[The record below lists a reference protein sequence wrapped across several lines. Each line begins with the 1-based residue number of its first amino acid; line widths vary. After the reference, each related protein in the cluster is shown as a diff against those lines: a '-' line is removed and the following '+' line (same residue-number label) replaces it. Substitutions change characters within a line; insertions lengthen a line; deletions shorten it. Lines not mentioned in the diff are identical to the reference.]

1 MKLDSLYSR
10 IALVFAL
17 VSIGFGALLGW
28 PSYNAAKVHQ
38 HAVMQQLSRE
48 LASHIVNQGPLI
60 GASGIDRK
68 AVDELFHMATAVNPM
83 IEIYLLDGDG
93 LIVTHSPPGGDLP
106 FGRVSLEPIHAFIAG
121 KALPVRG
128 DSSRAARRKEIF
140 SVAPILLDTHVSGYL
155 YVVLVGGMYRQMA
168 DEAEQSFAVRSAV
181 WVGTVGLALALLV
194 GLAAFGRITRP
205 LNRLARTVPAFE
217 RDNPESEPRDPGK
230 KTAPGASSK
239 DEIGRLATA
248 FFQMTER
255 LKAHMGEIRRHDQLR
270 RELVANVSHDLRTP
284 LTSMQ
289 NYLET
294 LLRTGDDLPAAERRH
309 YIEVAVRQCH
319 SVTKLAEQLFELAQL
334 ECEETLPH
342 AEVFSL
348 AELLQDVGQK
358 FALLAAKK
366 QVRLSVEADPEGL
379 FVHADIGM
387 IERVIANLIDNAIRH
402 TPPAGAISLKAISTP
417 AGIEVRVADTGVGI
431 ATEYLPGLFGR
442 DSPLRQT
449 AGRAGGGLGLRIA
462 ERILALHGARMAV
475 ASESGHGTTFR
486 FALPA
491 VQPR

>member
-17 VSIGFGALLGW
+17 VLIGFGALLGW
-28 PSYNAAKVHQ
+28 LSYNAAKVHQ

-48 LASHIVNQGPLI
+48 LASHIVNQRPLI
-60 GASGIDRK
+60 GPIGIDRT
-68 AVDELFHMATAVNPM
+68 AVAELFHMATAVNPT

-93 LIVTHSPPGGDLP
+93 AILANSPPAGDLP
-106 FGRVSLEPIHAFIAG
+106 LGRVSLEPIRAFIAG
-121 KALPVRG
+121 KALPVLG
-128 DSSRAARRKEIF
+128 DSPRATGRKEIF
-140 SVAPILLDTHVSGYL
+140 SVAPILRDTRVVGYL

-168 DEAEQSFAVRSAV
+168 DEAGQSFAVRSAG
-181 WVGTVGLALALLV
+181 WVGTAGLALALLV
-194 GLAAFGRITRP
+194 GLAAFARITRP
-205 LNRLARTVPAFE
+205 LNKLARAVQAFE
-217 RDNPESEPRDPGK
+217 RDNHEPRDPGK
-230 KTAPGASSK
+230 KNAPGASSK

-294 LLRTGDDLPAAERRH
+294 LLRTGDDLPTAERRH

-319 SVTKLAEQLFELAQL
+319 RVTRLAAQLFELAQL

-342 AEVFSL
+342 VEVFSL

-358 FALLAAKK
+358 FALLAAEK

-402 TPPAGAISLKAISTP
+402 TPAAGAISLEAVSTP

-431 ATEYLPGLFGR
+431 AAEYLPGLFGR

-449 AGRAGGGLGLRIA
+449 AGRPGGGLGLRIA
-462 ERILALHGARMAV
+462 ERILALHGTRMAV

-491 VQPR
+491 AQPG